1 MAQMLAIPTRRIGG
15 IEDPQ
20 MLAADAPPV
29 FAEAWAAKPLLESR
43 LGGRTLP
50 REAVAL
56 AINSRWARS
65 QQQFHIHVDCL
76 RPEVAEA
83 LRAARETLDGTWR
96 AVPLPGRIYLAR
108 RVNSADL
115 ADAEPIKLLAEGVD
129 GAKADMGV
137 WTLAAVGADFHGKP
151 GFVLLANAFSLSG
164 GGHAEDLQDH
174 DCALAKIAP

>member
-1 MAQMLAIPTRRIGG
+1 M
-15 IEDPQ
+15 
-20 MLAADAPPV
+20 
-29 FAEAWAAKPLLESR
+29 
-43 LGGRTLP
+43 P

-83 LRAARETLDGTWR
+83 LRAERETLDGTWR
-96 AVPLPGRIYLAR
+96 AVPLPPGGRTYLAR
-108 RVNSADL
+108 RLDFADL

-129 GAKADMGV
+129 GAKADMGA
-137 WTLAAVGADFHGKP
+137 WSLAAVGADFDGKP
-151 GFVLLANAFSLSG
+151 GFVLLANAFSLAG

-174 DCALAKIAP
+174 DCAIAKVAP